1 MRDLLPQQLMDVLR
15 DRYIAGVATAEAHF
29 ADNSAD
35 EDSVTGALGQALAM
49 REPLIFSDQS
59 GDFSVQISYRK
70 VRGRGLNAP
79 ERLYGSDGI
88 FQIAVTTDEGVVVRL
103 KGLPFQSKINWRGRS
118 SSVASQ
124 SADIEASTGE
134 GIVVDYTTTGY
145 RACPTGLAVKARG
158 NRREVER
165 LNGTKPLG
173 QLLGVDFLECRIGT
187 IGLFFDPEA
196 ERYFQG
202 DNMLEPRHAITTHVV
217 TRPRVGF

>member
-1 MRDLLPQQLMDVLR
+1 MYVLR

-29 ADNSAD
+29 ADSSAD

-49 REPLIFSDQS
+49 SEPLKFSDRF

-88 FQIAVTTDEGVVVRL
+88 FQIAVTTEEGLVVRL

-145 RACPTGLAVKARG
+145 RACPTGLAVVTRG

-165 LNGTKPLG
+165 RKRNEATGT
-173 QLLGVDFLECRIGT
+173 
-187 IGLFFDPEA
+187 
-196 ERYFQG
+196 
-202 DNMLEPRHAITTHVV
+202 TTGS
-217 TRPRVGF
+217 RLS

>member
-29 ADNSAD
+29 ADSSAD

-49 REPLIFSDQS
+49 REPLVFSDQS

-88 FQIAVTTDEGVVVRL
+88 FQIAVITDEGVIVRL

-145 RACPTGLAVKARG
+145 RACPTGLAVESRG
-158 NRREVER
+158 NRREVA
-165 LNGTKPLG
+165 LS
-173 QLLGVDFLECRIGT
+173 
-187 IGLFFDPEA
+187 A
-196 ERYFQG
+196 
-202 DNMLEPRHAITTHVV
+202 
-217 TRPRVGF
+217 TRARGMTCAKS